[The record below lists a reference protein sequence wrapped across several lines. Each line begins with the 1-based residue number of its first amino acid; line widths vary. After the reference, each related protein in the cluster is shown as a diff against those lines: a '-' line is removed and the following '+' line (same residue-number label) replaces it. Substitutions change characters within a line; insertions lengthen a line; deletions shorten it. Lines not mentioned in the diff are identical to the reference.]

1 MAQGGNYYANLAHS
15 LSTQDTAS
23 VANSIANALSNSSD
37 AIDKAYQAGK
47 NANDAFG
54 SLLDTNGTSLGKVLD
69 HFATKEA
76 NENIEAN
83 KQDALLQAE
92 QENKI
97 KEANLLAEY
106 NAKQN
111 AYINDKTQQV
121 VGRDYDGMKNDLDAV
136 IREKTDG
143 RLDYEKYMFYMN
155 RPDLIT
161 KAQQFRNFYDNASK
175 TIDEKG
181 NLLTSPMDLK
191 ILSDLEELEKDR
203 NMSYWTTRMRDI
215 EVEKDRIKRGVIT
228 EEEYHTIYK
237 QSRDNAYKVT
247 KNYNEVT
254 FRETM
259 NIEDRNTRFKTW
271 ASNFNANV
279 PPSLWRENVPEAS
292 RMVDENAKNSSISA
306 NKILSEKPVN
316 ISVEVPTDIDETG
329 LANDYD
335 RNAIAEIDA
344 KARVLDEEFKSDEY
358 KEKSR
363 VVNGS
368 VRQYADTATNV
379 IPSVS
384 NTGYLDAMDTSNVS
398 NTGVINTAGDAVQTF
413 TRNYVP
419 GGNAAL
425 DFFGWGELASL
436 GLTNYEAFKEFMSE
450 GNIGNET
457 KEKIDKEAGVND
469 KDTPEQ
475 KNEKRKKW
483 YEKVRDKTKDLGGKA
498 GSGILAK
505 GKTAIKNFGK
515 FLGVPA
521 EGIQAI
527 GGVEESIRI
536 SMGNTNA
543 GAAVYQPK
551 DEHEAK
557 LYDRVFKGNDPSQ
570 VMTDLVYQMEK
581 FDINNPATYL
591 KWTTNELDEMLV
603 LMNRKEKEGYN
614 AVTLGGKLQGQ
625 SLDKEGNANQQ
636 LKIMRQIVTNA
647 REVVSYQ
654 NESIP
659 TKQKELLKEREIIL
673 NTPTNLKSDISYIDA
688 AKKEAEAENT
698 EGTGE
703 NLLELTQNK
712 LDKASD
718 ASNLA
723 LTNLASMYSNGMENN
738 PKNIRDDQTTFALN
752 ATANLNDQTKQSLYN
767 RNVKTSNMDRA
778 TAVVQFSG
786 RGLIFDKTN
795 GDQNKVLLE
804 KVSQSP
810 KVVEASKKLE
820 NVLLSDNYEGWVTKN
835 GKVVGAYNDLVS
847 AISEALEGSNFK
859 FTDDFSSMTPE
870 QQKEYKKQ
878 EGEFNSFVKENE
890 SYVPNIG
897 QRFITNKG
905 MASKLAYNVAKF
917 YSFQASVKDPSYL
930 DFSNPDNQ
938 RRLNNSRFNHHITMG
953 GPNYTKG
960 QIDEEAKNTSTSP
973 QTNYVNTIKKYNPEV
988 EKPVGNKNPN
998 IVKPNKKDNVIY
1010 KGESVTIERVKGKN
1024 GQSANRVSVKGS
1036 PKEINKELDKLLAQG
1051 VISKKEYDN
1060 FYVKMSTNSIDTI
1073 KKKKDLE
1080 ELLKGGDISKEQY
1093 DKLLNTLTRK

>member
-121 VGRDYDGMKNDLDAV
+121 VGRDYDGMKNDLDKV

-161 KAQQFRNFYDNASK
+161 QAQQFRNFYDNANK

-279 PPSLWRENVPEAS
+279 PPALWKENVPEAS
-292 RMVDENAKNSSISA
+292 RRTDENAKNSSISA
-306 NKILSEKPVN
+306 NKILAEKPVN

-329 LANDYD
+329 VANGYD
-335 RNAIAEIDA
+335 RKALTKIDEQARALEEEFNSKEYRERSELVNSSVNQYATSAINAIGA
-344 KARVLDEEFKSDEY
+344 
-358 KEKSR
+358 
-363 VVNGS
+363 
-368 VRQYADTATNV
+368 
-379 IPSVS
+379 VS
-384 NTGYLDAMDTSNVS
+384 NTGNLDAMTMSNGS
-398 NTGVINTAGDAVQTF
+398 NTGVINTFGDALQTF
-413 TRNYVP
+413 TRDYVP
-419 GGNAAL
+419 GGNVAL
-425 DFFGWGELASL
+425 DFFGYGELASL

-450 GNIGNET
+450 GNETKETKQT

-469 KDTPEQ
+469 KDTPKQ
-475 KNEKRKKW
+475 KNEKRRKW
-483 YEKVRDKTKDLGGKA
+483 YENVRDKTKGLGGRA
-498 GSGILAK
+498 GSGILGL
-505 GKTAIKNFGK
+505 GKTAIKTFGK
-515 FLGVPA
+515 FLGIPA

-527 GGVEESIRI
+527 GGAEESIRI
-536 SMGNTNA
+536 SMGNINA

-570 VMTDLVYQMEK
+570 VMIDLVYQMEN
-581 FDINNPATYL
+581 FNINNPATYL
-591 KWTTNELDEMLV
+591 KWTTDELDEMLV
-603 LMNRKEKEGYN
+603 LINRKEEEGYK
-614 AVTLGGKLQGQ
+614 AVTLGGKLQGLA
-625 SLDKEGNANQQ
+625 LDKEGNANEQ
-636 LKIMRQIVTNA
+636 LKVMRLIVTNA

-673 NTPTNLKSDISYIDA
+673 KTPTNLKSNISYKEA
-688 AKKEAEAENT
+688 AEEEAEAKNT
-698 EGTGE
+698 EGEGE
-703 NLLELTQNK
+703 NLLKLTQNK
-712 LDKASD
+712 LLKAKD
-718 ASNLA
+718 ASELA
-723 LTNLASMYSNGMENN
+723 VTNLASMYSNGMENN
-738 PKNIRDDQTTFALN
+738 PKNIREEQTTFALT
-752 ATANLNDQTKQSLYN
+752 AIANLNDQTKQSLYN
-767 RNVKTSNMDRA
+767 RNVKTPNMDRA

-820 NVLLSDNYEGWVTKN
+820 NVLLSDDYEGWVTKN

-847 AISEALEGSNFK
+847 SISEELKGSNFK
-859 FTDDFSSMTPE
+859 FTDDFSSMTPK

-878 EGEFNSFVKENE
+878 EDEFNSFVKENE
-890 SYVPNIG
+890 NYVPNIG

-905 MASKLAYNVAKF
+905 MASRLAYNIAKF
-917 YSFQASVKDPSYL
+917 YSFQASVEDPSYL

-938 RRLNNSRFNHHITMG
+938 RRLNNSRFNHHISMYDPG
-953 GPNYTKG
+953 STKK
-960 QIDEEAKNTSTSP
+960 QINKEAGKIPISP
-973 QTNYVNTIKKYNPEV
+973 QKTYENIIEKYNPGV
-988 EKPVGNKNPN
+988 GKPVGRNTEN
-998 IVKPNKKDNVIY
+998 NVIY
-1010 KGESVTIERVKGKN
+1010 RGDFVTVERGTDDKGK
-1024 GQSANRVSVKGS
+1024 SANRISIKGS

-1060 FYVKMSTNSIDTI
+1060 LYVKMSTNSIDTI